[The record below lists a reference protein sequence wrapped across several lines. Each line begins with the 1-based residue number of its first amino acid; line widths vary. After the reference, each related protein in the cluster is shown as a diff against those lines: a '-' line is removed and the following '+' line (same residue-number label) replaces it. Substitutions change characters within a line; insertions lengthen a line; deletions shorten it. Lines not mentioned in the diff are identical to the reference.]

1 MICSD
6 VITLPC
12 FLVLCNVS
20 VVDIVK
26 STVRGRIADVRFSLC
41 ATALLYTWAN
51 LNAAGSTKRVVTT
64 AIMFVFQCVGNVSPL
79 ASDRVSVRYISFL
92 ALMQI
97 IGPQVYLAKENPYY
111 FTGLKVDIACWACL
125 FVLILTQA
133 AYLTYLNKK
142 KEKQRA
148 ALGLPT
154 DLKDISLM
162 SSAEAA
168 AYKIELKEILR
179 AQGFDENKLNDS
191 AFGDLTDWESGTFS
205 KSDS

>member
-1 MICSD
+1 
-6 VITLPC
+6 
-12 FLVLCNVS
+12 VLCNVS
-20 VVDIVK
+20 FVDIIK
-26 STVRGRIADVRFSLC
+26 STVRGRIADARVYLC

-64 AIMFVFQCVGNVSPL
+64 AIMFVFQCVGNVSPP
-79 ASDRVSVRYISFL
+79 ASSRSAVRYLVLTPSFL

-205 KSDS
+205 RSDFW

>member
-1 MICSD
+1 
-6 VITLPC
+6 LP
-12 FLVLCNVS
+12 LLRVLYGN
-20 VVDIVK
+20 I
-26 STVRGRIADVRFSLC
+26 SL
-41 ATALLYTWAN
+41 TP
-51 LNAAGSTKRVVTT
+51 S
-64 AIMFVFQCVGNVSPL
+64 I
-79 ASDRVSVRYISFL
+79 L

-133 AYLTYLNKK
+133 AYLTYLNKR

-205 KSDS
+205 TSDFW